1 MTTENLDKLFA
12 PKSVAL
18 IGASNRAMSVG
29 SVIMQNLLEGGFK
42 GDIMPVN
49 PKGELIHGVQSYK
62 SIPELPK
69 TPDLAVL
76 CIPPLAVPD
85 SIQMLC
91 EKGTRAAIIIA
102 AGLNIENDAGENCQ
116 KKVAETAKKYGM
128 RIVGPNCLGTLVPR
142 IGLNASFTTTPAI
155 DGKIAFISQSGAL
168 CVSVLDW
175 AKPKNIGFSYFS
187 SIGDA
192 MEAGFPDML
201 DYLADDPDT
210 NAIFMYIESVKD
222 REGFMKA
229 ARRVAKKKPLFAIKS
244 GRSAEGTA
252 AAASHTGALA
262 GGDNVYDAA
271 FERAGIIRLQDLEDM
286 YAAMQFL
293 AYREKVQSRNVVI
306 LTNGGGPGVL
316 AVDGLIKAG
325 GKLTKLSDETKQKL
339 NEVLPST
346 WSHSN
351 PVDIIGDAPGKRYA
365 DSLKVLL
372 DAPEV
377 EDVLVMYVPT
387 GVTSGEEVAEKVLA
401 VEAERK
407 SGRIFGCW
415 VGGYVVMPGIEMFKN
430 FGLPNFESG
439 EKGVK
444 AFVSVADSQ
453 ELRETRQKVDAVK
466 PEVKP
471 VNKEAA
477 QAVIRKVMAEGRSI
491 LTEFEAKEVFGY
503 YQIPVVRTKIAK
515 NAEEARKIA
524 EEINA
529 TVAVK
534 ILSNDITHKSDA
546 GGVKLG
552 LKTPDEVAAATEE
565 MLTRIAKNMP
575 NAKLDG
581 VTVQEMISKPRPH
594 EVIVGVTTDPIF
606 GPAIMVGQGGT
617 AVEVMKDSAIALP
630 PLNKEQALH
639 ALSQT
644 RIYKLLKGYRD
655 RPAADIDGIVQ
666 TMVQIGQM
674 VVDIDEITE
683 LDINP
688 LLVDENGAVAVDAR
702 IVVKPYTTGT
712 PRLAIKE

>member
-18 IGASNRAMSVG
+18 IGASNRPMSVG
-29 SVIMQNLLEGGFK
+29 SVIMQNLLEGGFQ

-62 SIPELPK
+62 SVPDLPK

-76 CIPPLAVPD
+76 CIPPTAVPD
-85 SIQMLC
+85 SIQQLC

-102 AGLNIENDAGENCQ
+102 AGLNIKNEAGENLQ
-116 KKVAETAKKYGM
+116 EKTLATAKKYGM
-128 RIVGPNCLGTLVPR
+128 RLVGPNCLGTLVPR

-155 DGKIAFISQSGAL
+155 NGKIAFISQSGAL

-192 MEAGFPDML
+192 MEAAFPDML

-244 GRSAEGTA
+244 GRVAEGAA

-271 FERAGIIRLQDLEDM
+271 FDRAGIIRLQDLEDM

-293 AYREKVQSRNVVI
+293 NFRESVESRNLVI

-316 AVDGLIKAG
+316 AVDGLIQAG
-325 GKLTKLSDETKQKL
+325 GKLTKLSDETKAKL
-339 NEVLPST
+339 DAVLPST

-351 PVDIIGDAPGKRYA
+351 PVDVIGDAPGKRYA
-365 DSLKVLL
+365 DALNVLL

-377 EDVLVMYVPT
+377 EDILVMYVPT

-401 VEAERK
+401 VESERK

-415 VGGYVVMPGIEMFKN
+415 VGGYVVLPGIEMFKK

-439 EKGVK
+439 ERGVK
-444 AFVSVADSQ
+444 AFVYVADSQ
-453 ELRETRQKVDAVK
+453 ALRETREKVDAVK
-466 PEVKP
+466 PETLP
-471 VNKEAA
+471 VNKAAAEA
-477 QAVIRKVMAEGRSI
+477 VVKKVMADGRSI
-491 LTEFEAKEVFGY
+491 MTEFEAKEVFTHY
-503 YQIPVVRTKIAK
+503 SIPVVRTKIAT
-515 NAEEARKIA
+515 NAAEARKIA
-524 EEINA
+524 EEIGT

-546 GGVKLG
+546 GGVVLG
-552 LKTPDEVAAATEE
+552 LKTPEEVEKATDE
-565 MLTRIAKNMP
+565 MLTRIAKNLP

-617 AVEVMKDSAIALP
+617 AVEVIKDSSIALP
-630 PLNKEQALH
+630 PLNRAQALS
-639 ALSQT
+639 ALSKT
-644 RIYKLLKGYRD
+644 RIYNLLKGYRD
-655 RPAADIDGIVQ
+655 RPAADIDQIVQ
-666 TMVQIGQM
+666 IMVQIGQM
-674 VVDIDEITE
+674 IVDIPEITE

-688 LLVDENGAVAVDAR
+688 LLVDESGAVAVDAR
-702 IVVKPYTTGT
+702 IVVKPVVEGK
-712 PRLAIKE
+712 PRLAIK